1 MPARGLRV
9 RDANAT
15 PIHAET
21 TSTGKARGTPKPSV
35 VARLALKPTCDG
47 TEVKKPV
54 APGKRSRTWD
64 RVDKRD
70 RKGRKRFQACVC
82 GKCDRDVHAKD
93 GLRPYAPHTDRRARL
108 YNKLGITYDPDEQHK
123 RSYDSLMASNYA
135 RVHRGH
141 FEDGQL
147 SPCANSKAGEAPR
160 MRLSARKLSEPRE
173 TMLHSDARVA
183 AEIDGS
189 AGQQQLTRAAAQL
202 LKHKDPVQRPSG
214 SARSAS
220 SVAGAVATCQGHSR
234 AVAASGRDQVP
245 AKARATGRGEMAPK
259 TAQAHEHQVAQLMRY
274 IKLLERECAS
284 KDETSAR
291 LQQRLSVAGARI
303 RALETEARKRTERY
317 EKDLRKARREIGKL
331 RAALADVRQELTKT
345 KAGTCSEYLGL
356 TPDLIKGSKLLRK

>member
-93 GLRPYAPHTDRRARL
+93 GLRPYAPHTDTRARL

-183 AEIDGS
+183 AEIYGS
-189 AGQQQLTRAAAQL
+189 AEQQQLTRAAAQL

-234 AVAASGRDQVP
+234 AVAPSGRDQVP

-284 KDETSAR
+284 KDETSAK